1 VISELRECPVPGC
14 TTRHKRELLMCGWHW
29 KRVPEELR
37 KRVWRTF
44 KHDGVLSEE
53 YQEARDAAIE
63 SVTT

>member
-1 VISELRECPVPGC
+1 
-14 TTRHKRELLMCGWHW
+14 MCGWHW